1 VKNENSQFGIP
12 RRPFGKTGCE
22 VSIIGIG
29 GSAIGSAKSEKIAQ
43 RIVQEGLDG
52 GINFLDNAWEY
63 HDGKSE
69 IWMGRAL
76 KGRRDQAFLMTKVCS
91 HGRDG
96 KVALKQLEE
105 SLKRLK
111 TDYLDLWQ
119 IHEVVY
125 DTDPELHFAKGG
137 AVEALEKAKKEG
149 KVRFVGFT
157 GHKDPSIHLKML
169 SYGFPF
175 DACQLPLNPFDGTY
189 RSFEK
194 QVLPELNKLQIAPIG
209 MKSLCGAADAVKKKA
224 LTAEEAIR
232 YVLSLPIS
240 VLVSGMDSLAVLR
253 KNIATARE
261 FTPMTAREAEALRK
275 RCAPLAADGRFE
287 RYKTSKEYDGAE
299 GREQHG
305 FPGLKES
312 AD

>member
-1 VKNENSQFGIP
+1 MKIKSSDFGIP
-12 RRPFGKTGCE
+12 RRPFGKNDCE

-29 GSAIGSAKSEKIAQ
+29 GSAIGSAESEKIAHQ
-43 RIVQEGLDG
+43 IVHEGMDG

-76 KGRRDQAFLMTKVCS
+76 KGRRDKAFLMSKVCS

-96 KVALKQLEE
+96 KVALKQLEN
-105 SLKRLK
+105 SLRRLK

-137 AVEALEKAKKEG
+137 AVEALEKAKKAG

-175 DACQLPLNPFDGTY
+175 DSCQLPLNPFDATF
-189 RSFEK
+189 RSFER
-194 QVLPELNKLQIAPIG
+194 QVLPELLKQKIAPIG

-224 LTAEEAIR
+224 LTAEEALR

-253 KNIATARE
+253 KNMEIARE
-261 FTPMTAREAEALRK
+261 FTPLSPTAAEALRK
-275 RCAPLAADGRFE
+275 RCAPFAADGRFE
-287 RYKTSKEYDGAE
+287 RYKSSNEFDGE
-299 GREQHG
+299 VGRKQHG
-305 FPGLKES
+305 FPSVKES